1 MTLERFVHVMTQKI
15 VGKDVDDE
23 IRQIFI
29 SLDVSCTGFVTL
41 EDLKKAFKE
50 AAPTV
55 SAGIIEQA
63 FREVD
68 TNHDGR
74 VSFKDFEKIMK
85 NTIKS

>member
-1 MTLERFVHVMTQKI
+1 LTKK
-15 VGKDVDDE
+15 G
-23 IRQIFI
+23 
-29 SLDVSCTGFVTL
+29 TGFITI

-55 SAGIIEQA
+55 SVGIIEQI

-74 VSFKDFEKIMK
+74 VSFKDFEKLMK
-85 NTIKS
+85 SNVQ